1 MANTQ
6 QGYRPS
12 FFDRPVFG
20 LVMGS
25 ALLCAL
31 LLVAYFIDF
40 VPGLGGMDIRIFSGV
55 KPGGYNATVDKLAA
69 IAAKKKGVIRNVPT
83 NGSLENL
90 EQLADSPDKN
100 AFALAQTGLKIP
112 DGFELVARLSKSE
125 TVFFFGRDA
134 FKIKNF
140 SDLKGKKIGIGPEGS
155 GAAHFART
163 LYEKMN
169 MAALGVT
176 FSNHTSDEQMK
187 LLKNGGLDLAVMVF
201 ADNAEIVESAV
212 IKERMEFATF
222 RQAESIAKKLHFLRT
237 AYIRE
242 GYYDPIKNIPAADKQ
257 VLKLDTMVLCKKG
270 TRRSQI
276 IGLLTTIQELEPD
289 LVIFNNTIPNLTGVS
304 YTAASRDYF
313 ANHGPEIFDVYAPR
327 LMDFMPLGNLVQIL
341 MAISVF
347 FNLMN
352 VANRFFLW
360 RVDANRVD
368 IETEL
373 RNYFGRPVTAEEI
386 ALEELEGRH
395 ANAESRAVLDALID
409 RLTRLGEKCRKK
421 SLSLLVPMG
430 KEQAYRY
437 QEEIINRFLSAMK
450 AYREKMQ

>member
-1 MANTQ
+1 MDSRQSYET
-6 QGYRPS
+6 S
-12 FFDRPVFG
+12 FFDRPLFG
-20 LVMGS
+20 LIVAGA
-25 ALLCAL
+25 ALCSV

-40 VPGLGGMDIRIFSGV
+40 VPGLGGLDIRIFSGV
-55 KPGGYNATVDKLAA
+55 KPGGYNAVVEKLSA
-69 IAAKKKGVIRNVPT
+69 IAARKKGVIRNVPT

-90 EQLADSPDKN
+90 EQLADSPDKR
-100 AFALAQTGLKIP
+100 AFALVQTGLKIP
-112 DGFELVARLSKSE
+112 EGFELVARLSKSE

-140 SDLKGKKIGIGPEGS
+140 SDLRGKRIGIGPEGS

-169 MAALGVT
+169 MAALGVK

-187 LLKNGGLDLAVMVF
+187 LLKSGALDLAILVF
-201 ADNAEIVESAV
+201 ADNAEIVENAV
-212 IKERMEFATF
+212 LREKMEFATF
-222 RQAESIAKKLHFLRT
+222 RQTESIAKKLHFLRT
-237 AYIRE
+237 SYIRE
-242 GYYDPIKNIPAADKQ
+242 GYYDAIKNIPDSDKQ
-257 VLKLDTMVLCKKG
+257 ILKLDTMVLCKKG

-276 IGLLTTIQELEPD
+276 IGLLSTIQELEPD
-289 LVIFNNTIPNLTGVS
+289 LIIHNNTIPNLTGVS
-304 YTAASRDYF
+304 YAAAARDYF
-313 ANHGPEIFDVYAPR
+313 TNQGPEIFDEYAPR

-347 FNLMN
+347 FNLLN

-373 RNYFGRPVTAEEI
+373 RNFFGRPVTAEEI
-386 ALEELEGRH
+386 ALEQMESRH
-395 ANAESRAVLDALID
+395 ANAESRATLDTLID
-409 RLTRLGEKCRKK
+409 RLTRLGEKCRKQ

-450 AYREKMQ
+450 AYREKMG

>member
-1 MANTQ
+1 MASPQSHKT
-6 QGYRPS
+6 S
-12 FFDRPVFG
+12 FFDRPLFG
-20 LVMGS
+20 LIVAGA
-25 ALLCAL
+25 ALCSL

-40 VPGLGGMDIRIFSGV
+40 VPGLTGLDIRIFSGV
-55 KPGGYNATVDKLAA
+55 KPGGYNATVEKLAA
-69 IAAKKKGVIRNVPT
+69 LAAHKKGVIRNVPT

-90 EQLADSPDKN
+90 EQLADSPDKR
-100 AFALAQTGLKIP
+100 AFALVQTGLKIP

-125 TVFFFGRDA
+125 TIFFFGRDA

-140 SDLKGKKIGIGPEGS
+140 SDLRGKHIGIGPEGS

-169 MAALGVT
+169 MASLDVK

-187 LLKNGGLDLAVMVF
+187 LLKSGALDLAILVF
-201 ADNAEIVESAV
+201 ADNAEIVENAV
-212 IKERMEFATF
+212 LKEKMEFATF
-222 RQAESIAKKLHFLRT
+222 RQTESIAKKLHFLRT
-237 AYIRE
+237 SSIRE
-242 GYYDPIKNIPAADKQ
+242 GYYDAIKNIPGSDKQ

-276 IGLLTTIQELEPD
+276 IGLLSTIQELEPD
-289 LVIFNNTIPNLTGVS
+289 LIIHNNTIPNLTGVS
-304 YTAASRDYF
+304 YSAASKDFF
-313 ANHGPEIFDVYAPR
+313 ANQGPEIFDEYAPR
-327 LMDFMPLGNLVQIL
+327 LMDFIPLGNLVQIL
-341 MAISVF
+341 MAVSVI

-352 VANRFFLW
+352 VGNRFSLW
-360 RVDANRVD
+360 RVDANRVA

-373 RNYFGRPVTAEEI
+373 KAFFGRPVTAEEI
-386 ALEELEGRH
+386 ALEQMESRH
-395 ANAESRAVLDALID
+395 ANAESRATLDALID
-409 RLTRLGEKCRKK
+409 RLTRLGEKCRKQ

-450 AYREKMQ
+450 AYREKMG